1 MTDDSLRPLQSV
13 RVVTL
18 AVNLPGP
25 QACARLHALGAT
37 VTKVEPPAG
46 DPLDTYAPAWY
57 RELANGQRVVSLD
70 LKTTE
75 GREGLEA
82 LLDCADLLVT
92 STRPAALE
100 RLGLG
105 WDGVH
110 ARHPGLCHVSIV
122 GHAPPDDGVPG
133 HDLTYAASAGL
144 VTPPQFPSSLYVD
157 LGGAERA
164 VSTAL
169 ALLMARAGDGVGRFA
184 SVALR
189 EVAGELAA
197 PRRHGLTTA
206 GGLLG
211 GGSPAYGLYRTN
223 EGWIAL
229 AALEPAFA
237 RRLAEALGVDVADR
251 AALES
256 AFSRRT
262 AAAWEEWARGLD
274 LPIVAVSSS
283 SALASTDG

>member
-1 MTDDSLRPLQSV
+1 MTTDDSLRPLLGV

-25 QACARLHALGAT
+25 QACARLHALGA
-37 VTKVEPPAG
+37 VITKVEPPAG
-46 DPLDTYAPAWY
+46 DPLALYASEWY
-57 RELANGQRVVSLD
+57 RELADGQRVIALD
-70 LKTTE
+70 LKSAE
-75 GREGLEA
+75 GRGALEGL
-82 LLDCADLLVT
+82 LGDADLLVT
-92 STRPAALE
+92 ATRPAALE

-105 WDGVH
+105 WAAVH
-110 ARHPGLCHVSIV
+110 ARHRGLCQVSIV
-122 GHAPPDDGVPG
+122 GHAPPDEGVPG

-144 VTPPQFPSSLYVD
+144 VTPPQLPSSLYVD
-157 LGGAERA
+157 LGAAERA

-169 ALLMARAGDGVGRFA
+169 ALLMARADDGVGRFA

-211 GGSPAYGLYRTN
+211 GGSPAYGLYRTK

-251 AALES
+251 AALEA

-262 AAAWEEWARGLD
+262 AVEWEGWARGLD
-274 LPIVAVSSS
+274 LPIVAISSD
-283 SALASTDG
+283 T